1 MDEEEAVHR
10 FEITGEMDRH
20 AVEALTLEVRH
31 LARRFG
37 FEVRDLRVE
46 VVEGETG

>member
-31 LARRFG
+31 LAQRFG
-37 FEVRDLRVE
+37 FEVRDLRVQVRE
-46 VVEGETG
+46 DEAG

>member
-31 LARRFG
+31 LAQRFG

-46 VVEGETG
+46 VVEDETG